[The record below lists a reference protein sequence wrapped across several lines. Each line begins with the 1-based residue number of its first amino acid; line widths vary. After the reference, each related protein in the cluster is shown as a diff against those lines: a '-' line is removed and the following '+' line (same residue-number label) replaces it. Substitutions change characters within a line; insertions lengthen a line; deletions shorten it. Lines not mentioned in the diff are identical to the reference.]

1 MEHLLQLFVY
11 LPLLAFFISLFIN
24 GKKEKPLA
32 NIAIASIAIHSTIL
46 LIITILWIV
55 NHCATIDYKH
65 LILYKSAQFEFFI
78 SFYFD
83 KTTAVF
89 ALVGSLIS
97 LSVTI
102 FSKFYM
108 HRDEGYKR
116 FFNTLLFFYLGYNF
130 VIFSGNFETLFIGWE
145 ILGLTSFLLISFYRD
160 RYLPV
165 KNGLKVISLYRLGDV
180 CLIVAMW
187 MAHHI
192 FHKNIT
198 FHELQTVGFLTT
210 ILLEHPTY
218 IQTMC
223 LLIVVAVSIKSAQLP
238 FSSWLARAMEG
249 PTVSSAIFYGS
260 LSVHLG
266 IFLLIRS
273 YPLWESNIII
283 KTLIIIIGLFTS
295 IIASS
300 IASVQSSVKT
310 QIAYSSITQIGI
322 MFMEVAL
329 GFHILALIHFAG
341 NAFLRTYQLLVSP
354 SVLGYLIHDMVF
366 THTETQHKSEAVISL
381 ATKIKNTIFLLN
393 VREWNIDMYLYKVLW
408 NPFKWIGNNFKFLDK
423 KISLIIVCMFYF
435 IGFSNLFINDFIP
448 KSIVLFLDVFYAVLA
463 FIFIV
468 KAFTERNN
476 AIRAWLYIISSQLLI
491 ALAIS
496 MNEHID
502 FIHIAMYLSGILVA
516 AFVGL
521 FCLIKIRSIDNDISL
536 NYFHGYAH
544 ERKGLAALFL
554 LSCLALLGFPF
565 TPTFIGIDLLFTYIH
580 THETIL
586 IISIALGFILIEIA
600 VLRIY
605 ARIFL
610 GQHKKAYHPIAYR
623 SS

>member
-11 LPLLAFFISLFIN
+11 LPLLAFFISLFVN

-32 NIAIASIAIHSTIL
+32 NIAIVSIGIHSAIL
-46 LIITILWIV
+46 LIITTLWII
-55 NHCATIDYKH
+55 NKCTTIDYKH
-65 LILYKSAQFEFFI
+65 LILYKSAKFEFFI
-78 SFYFD
+78 NFYFD

-89 ALVGSLIS
+89 ALVGSLVS

-102 FSKFYM
+102 FSKYYM

-145 ILGLTSFLLISFYRD
+145 ILGITSFLLISFYRD

-198 FHELQTVGFLTT
+198 FHELQTAGFLTA
-210 ILLEHPTY
+210 LLIEHPTY

-266 IFLLIRS
+266 IFLLIRTT
-273 YPLWESNIII
+273 PLWENNVII
-283 KTLIIIIGLFTS
+283 KSILIFIGLSTS

-322 MFMEVAL
+322 MFVEVAL
-329 GFHILALIHFAG
+329 GFHVLALIHFAG

-366 THTETQHKSEAVISL
+366 SFVPTQQASENTFL
-381 ATKIKNTIFLLN
+381 AKIKNTIFLLN
-393 VREWNIDMYLYKVLW
+393 IREWNIDMYLYKVLW
-408 NPFKWIGNNFKFLDK
+408 NPFKWIGNSFNFLDK
-423 KISLIIVCMFYF
+423 TASLIFVVLLYF
-435 IGFSNLFINDFIP
+435 IGFINLFTTKLIP
-448 KSIVLFLDVFYAVLA
+448 ESIVLLLDIFYAILA

-468 KAFTERNN
+468 KAFTERKN
-476 AIRAWLYIISSQLLI
+476 AIRAWLYIITSQLLI

-502 FIHIAMYLSGILVA
+502 FMHIAMYLSGILVA
-516 AFVGL
+516 AIIGL
-521 FCLIKIRSIDNDISL
+521 ICLLKIKAIDNDISL
-536 NYFHGYAH
+536 NYFHGYAQ
-544 ERKGLAALFL
+544 ERKGIAAIFL
-554 LSCLALLGFPF
+554 LCCLALLGFPF

>member
-11 LPLLAFFISLFIN
+11 LPLLAFFISLFIDKN
-24 GKKEKPLA
+24 KEKLLSA
-32 NIAIASIAIHSTIL
+32 IAIASIGFHSLIL
-46 LIITILWIV
+46 LVITTMWMLH
-55 NHCATIDYKH
+55 NFETIDYKH
-65 LILYKSAQFEFFI
+65 LVLYKSDFFEFFI
-78 SFYFD
+78 NFYFD
-83 KTTAVF
+83 VTTAVY

-97 LSVTI
+97 LSVTV
-102 FSKFYM
+102 FSKYYM
-108 HRDEGYKR
+108 HRDEGFRR

-145 ILGLTSFLLISFYRD
+145 ILGITSFLLIAFYRD

-198 FHELQTVGFLTT
+198 FNELQNAGFLDVV
-210 ILLEHPTY
+210 IAEHPVY

-223 LLIVVAVSIKSAQLP
+223 LLMVIAVSIKSAQLP

-266 IFLLIRS
+266 VFLLIRTA
-273 YPLWESNIII
+273 PLWQDIALI
-283 KTLIIIIGLFTS
+283 KGILIAIGLFTS
-295 IIASS
+295 IIASG

-310 QIAYSSITQIGI
+310 QIAYASITQIGI
-322 MFMEVAL
+322 MFIEVAL
-329 GFHILALIHFAG
+329 GFHLLALFHFAG

-366 THTETQHKSEAVISL
+366 THVPKQHASENTFSA
-381 ATKIKNTIFLLN
+381 KIKNTIFLLN
-393 VREWNIDMYLYKVLW
+393 IREWNVDIFLYNFLW
-408 NPFKWIGNNFKFLDK
+408 KPFKFIGNKFNFLNN
-423 KISLIIVCMFYF
+423 KISIIIV
-435 IGFSNLFINDFIP
+435 S
-448 KSIVLFLDVFYAVLA
+448 VLFATGIMHIILDEFLPAVVILYLDVLYAFLA

-468 KAFTERNN
+468 KAFTERKN
-476 AIRAWLYIISSQLLI
+476 AIRAWLHIIASQLLI

-502 FIHIAMYLSGILVA
+502 FFHIALYLSGILVA
-516 AFVGL
+516 AIVGL
-521 FCLIKIRSIDNDISL
+521 ICLLKIKAIDNDISL

-544 ERKGLAALFL
+544 EQKGIAAVFL
-554 LSCLALLGFPF
+554 ICCLALLGFPF

-580 THETIL
+580 THETLL
-586 IISIALGFILIEIA
+586 IICIALGFILIEVA

-610 GQHKKAYHPIAYR
+610 GQHKKAYHPIAYK

>member
-1 MEHLLQLFVY
+1 MEHLLQLFIY
-11 LPLLAFFISLFIN
+11 LPLLAFLLSLFIN
-24 GKKEKPLA
+24 KNSERPIA
-32 NIAIASIAIHSTIL
+32 TIAIASISVHLMIL
-46 LIITILWIV
+46 IVITALWIW
-55 NHCATIDYKH
+55 NSFTTIDIKH
-65 LILYKSAQFEFFI
+65 LVLYKSKHFEFFI
-78 SFYFD
+78 NFYYD
-83 KTTAVF
+83 VTTA
-89 ALVGSLIS
+89 AYAMVGSVVS
-97 LSVTI
+97 LSVTV
-102 FSKFYM
+102 FSKYYM

-145 ILGLTSFLLISFYRD
+145 ILGITSFLLIAFYRD

-198 FHELQTVGFLTT
+198 FHELHTAGFLDEV
-210 ILLEHPTY
+210 LLQHPVY

-266 IFLLIRS
+266 VFLLIRT
-273 YPLWESNIII
+273 YPLWEDNFGI
-283 KTLIIIIGLFTS
+283 KLLLVAIGLFTS
-295 IIASS
+295 IIASGIS
-300 IASVQSSVKT
+300 SVQSSVKT

-322 MFMEVAL
+322 MFIEVAL
-329 GFHILALIHFAG
+329 GLHILALLHFAG

-354 SVLGYLIHDMVF
+354 SVLSYLIHDMVF
-366 THTETQHKSEAVISL
+366 SYSPAQSASEHTFMA
-381 ATKIKNTIFLLN
+381 KIKNTVFLLN
-393 VREWNIDMYLYKVLW
+393 VREWNVDQYLYRILW
-408 NPFKWIGNNFKFLDK
+408 QPFKWIGNTFKFLDK
-423 KISLIIVCMFYF
+423 TSSLVAVGVFYF
-435 IGFSNLFINDFIP
+435 IGLFGLLFEGYLP
-448 KSIVLFLDVFYAVLA
+448 AVVVLYLDVSYAVLA

-468 KAFTERNN
+468 KAFTERDD
-476 AIRAWLYIISSQLLI
+476 AIRAWLYIIASQLLI

-496 MNEHID
+496 MNEHIN
-502 FIHIAMYLSGILVA
+502 FMHIALYLSGILLA
-516 AFVGL
+516 AISGL
-521 FCLIKIRSIDNDISL
+521 ICLLKIKAIDNDISL

-544 ERKGLAALFL
+544 ERKGVAALFL

-580 THETIL
+580 THETLL
-586 IISIALGFILIEIA
+586 IISIALGFILIEVA

>member
-11 LPLLAFFISLFIN
+11 LPLLAFFISLFVDKN
-24 GKKEKPLA
+24 KEKLLSA
-32 NIAIASIAIHSTIL
+32 IAIASIGFHSLIL
-46 LIITILWIV
+46 LVITAMWMLH
-55 NHCATIDYKH
+55 NFETIDYKH
-65 LILYKSAQFEFFI
+65 LVLYKSDFFEFFI
-78 SFYFD
+78 NFYFD
-83 KTTAVF
+83 VTTAVY

-97 LSVTI
+97 LSVTV
-102 FSKFYM
+102 FSKYYM
-108 HRDEGYKR
+108 HRDEGFKR

-145 ILGLTSFLLISFYRD
+145 ILGITSFLLIAFYRD

-198 FHELQTVGFLTT
+198 FNELQNAGFLDVV
-210 ILLEHPTY
+210 IAEHPVY

-223 LLIVVAVSIKSAQLP
+223 LLMVIAVSIKSAQLP

-266 IFLLIRS
+266 VFLLIRTA
-273 YPLWESNIII
+273 PLWQDIALI
-283 KTLIIIIGLFTS
+283 KGILIAIGLFTS
-295 IIASS
+295 IIASG

-310 QIAYSSITQIGI
+310 QIAYASITQIGI
-322 MFMEVAL
+322 MFIEVAL
-329 GFHILALIHFAG
+329 GFHLLALFHFAG

-366 THTETQHKSEAVISL
+366 THVPKQHASENTFSAKV
-381 ATKIKNTIFLLN
+381 KNTIFLLN
-393 VREWNIDMYLYKVLW
+393 IREWNVDIFLYNFLW
-408 NPFKWIGNNFKFLDK
+408 KPFKFIGNKFNFLNN
-423 KISLIIVCMFYF
+423 KISIIIV
-435 IGFSNLFINDFIP
+435 S
-448 KSIVLFLDVFYAVLA
+448 VLFATGIMHIILDEFLPAVVILYLDVLYAFLA

-468 KAFTERNN
+468 KAFTERKN
-476 AIRAWLYIISSQLLI
+476 AIRAWLHIIASQLLI

-502 FIHIAMYLSGILVA
+502 FFHIALYLSGILVA
-516 AFVGL
+516 AIVGL
-521 FCLIKIRSIDNDISL
+521 ICLLKIKAIDNDISL

-544 ERKGLAALFL
+544 EQKGIAAVFL
-554 LSCLALLGFPF
+554 ICCLALLGFPF

-580 THETIL
+580 THETLL
-586 IISIALGFILIEIA
+586 IICIALGFILIEVA

-610 GQHKKAYHPIAYR
+610 GQHKKAYHPIAYK

>member
-11 LPLLAFFISLFIN
+11 LPLLAFLASLFID
-24 GKKEKPLA
+24 GKKEKTLA
-32 NIAIASIAIHSTIL
+32 NIAIFSIGIHSVIL
-46 LIITILWIV
+46 SIIIVLWMM
-55 NHCATIDYKH
+55 NNFTTIDYKH
-65 LILYKSAQFEFFI
+65 LVLYKSEKFEFFI
-78 SFYFD
+78 NFYFD
-83 KTTAVF
+83 ITTAVF
-89 ALVGSLIS
+89 AMVGALVSI
-97 LSVTI
+97 SVTI
-102 FSKFYM
+102 FSKYYM
-108 HRDEGYKR
+108 HRDEGFKR

-145 ILGLTSFLLISFYRD
+145 ILGITSFLLISFYRD

-198 FHELQTVGFLTT
+198 FHELQTAGFLNQ
-210 ILLEHPTY
+210 LLTEHPLY
-218 IQTMC
+218 IQTMS

-266 IFLLIRS
+266 IFLLIRTS
-273 YPLWESNIII
+273 PLWENNLLI
-283 KTLIIIIGLFTS
+283 KILLISIGTFTS
-295 IIASS
+295 IISS
-300 IASVQSSVKT
+300 GIASVQSSVKT

-322 MFMEVAL
+322 MFIEVAL
-329 GFHILALIHFAG
+329 GFHLLALLHFAG

-366 THTETQHKSEAVISL
+366 SYIPTQHANDNSL
-381 ATKIKNTIFLLN
+381 IAKIKNTIFILN
-393 VREWNIDMYLYKVLW
+393 IKEWNIDIFLYKYLW
-408 NPFKWIGNNFKFLDK
+408 QPFKWIGNRFSFLDK
-423 KISLIIVCMFYF
+423 TWSLAIVIIFF
-435 IGFSNLFINDFIP
+435 LTGFINLISNGFLPD
-448 KSIVLFLDVFYAVLA
+448 SIVLVLDVFYAVLA

-476 AIRAWLYIISSQLLI
+476 AIRAWLYIVTSQLLI
-491 ALAIS
+491 SLAIS
-496 MNEHID
+496 MNESID
-502 FIHIAMYLSGILVA
+502 FIHILMYLSGILGA
-516 AFVGL
+516 AAVGL
-521 FCLIKIRSIDNDISL
+521 YCLLKIKSIDNDISL
-536 NYFHGYAH
+536 NQFHGYAQ
-544 ERKGLAALFL
+544 ERKGIAALFL
-554 LSCLALLGFPF
+554 LCCLALLGFPF
-565 TPTFIGIDLLFTYIH
+565 SPTFIGIDLLFTYIH

-586 IISIALGFILIEIA
+586 IVSIALGFILIEIA

-610 GQHKKAYHPIAYR
+610 GQHKKTYHPIAYR